1 MTIIIDQFIDK
12 VQLADLAS
20 QCVECEECFK
30 ACCSYLSLKK
40 NEVSPMGRLKVLS
53 KFFDGSSIEPD
64 ELEAIYLCTECG
76 GCDVVCS
83 AGIPISEVIA
93 DSKIALAES
102 GQGPLEQHQ
111 KMIQAIFD
119 KGNAVSGKPEKR
131 LDWIPEKYRENVKFE
146 DAEGD
151 TLLYVGCLSSFVDK
165 QTASAS
171 LEILIK
177 AGFDFKLLK
186 DEFCCGIYPY
196 NAGKIQEAEKIFR
209 QMLEKFKVSGIKKMI
224 VPCAGC
230 YRAFSKYYPR
240 VLGDFDIEI
249 LHISEVII
257 KLLRDK
263 KITPTQGNGMVT
275 YHDACK
281 IGRKSGLYEEP
292 REILSLCGYEI
303 NELKQNREN
312 GVCCG
317 SGSGVRS
324 INRGLSMDIAS
335 GILADAETD
344 SVVSM
349 CPFCIFNFNY
359 TAHKKSF
366 DKKAVHIS
374 VLVRDCLTE

>member
-1 MTIIIDQFIDK
+1 MTISIDKFIDK
-12 VQLADLAS
+12 GKLADLAS

-30 ACCSYLSLKK
+30 ACCSFLSLKK
-40 NEVSPMGRLKVLS
+40 NEASPMGRLKVLS
-53 KFFDGSSIEPD
+53 KFFNGIPIKYD

-83 AGIPISEVIA
+83 AEISISEVIA

-102 GQGPLEQHQ
+102 GQGPLEQHH
-111 KMIQAIFD
+111 KMIQSIFD

-131 LDWIPEKYRENVKFE
+131 LDWIPEKYRDSVKFE

-151 TLLYVGCLSSFVDK
+151 ILLYVGCLSSFVDK

-171 LEILIK
+171 FEVLK
-177 AGFDFKLLK
+177 KGGVDFKLLK

-196 NAGKIQEAEKIFR
+196 NAGKIQDAEKIFK
-209 QMLEKFKVSGIKKMI
+209 QMLDKFEASGIKKII

-240 VLGDFDIEI
+240 VLNDFHIEI
-249 LHISEVII
+249 LHISEVMIN
-257 KLLRDK
+257 LLQDK
-263 KITPTQGNGMVT
+263 KITPVQQNRLVT

-281 IGRKSGLYEEP
+281 LGRKSGFYEEP

-303 NELKQNREN
+303 SELKQNRERSA
-312 GVCCG
+312 CCG

-324 INRGLSMDIAS
+324 ISRGLSMDIAS
-335 GILADAETD
+335 GILSDAETD
-344 SVVSM
+344 SVVST

-374 VLVRDCLTE
+374 VLAGAELR

>member
-12 VQLADLAS
+12 DKLADLAS

-30 ACCSYLSLKK
+30 SCCSYLSFKK
-40 NEVSPMGRLKVLS
+40 NEASPMGRLKTLS
-53 KFFDGSSIEPD
+53 KYFGGNPIVPD

-83 AGIPISEVIA
+83 AEIPISEVIA
-93 DSKIALAES
+93 DSKIALADS
-102 GQGPLEQHQ
+102 GQGPLEQHH
-111 KMIQAIFD
+111 KMIQSIFD

-131 LDWIPEKYRENVKFE
+131 LDWIPEKYRDNVKFE

-171 LEILIK
+171 FEILKK
-177 AGFDFKLLK
+177 AGVDFKLLR

-196 NAGKIQEAEKIFR
+196 NAGKINEAEKIFK
-209 QMLEKFKVSGIKKMI
+209 QMLENFTNSGIKTII

-240 VLGDFDIEI
+240 VLGGFDIEI

-257 KLLRDK
+257 KLLQDK
-263 KITPTQGNGMVT
+263 KLNPIQQNRLVT

-281 IGRKSGLYEEP
+281 IGRKSGLYDEP

-317 SGSGVRS
+317 SGAGVRS
-324 INRGLSMDIAS
+324 INRGLSMDIAN
-335 GILADAETD
+335 GILADAEAD
-344 SVVSM
+344 SVVST

-374 VLVRDCLTE
+374 VLVRDSLTE